1 VTKGLKTDIPSY
13 TSTSPPADSRKDD
26 QDTPDNDG
34 HHSEGFWREF
44 FLLRP
49 DRPSLRRLFDQLSPA
64 DLLHLE
70 GQTRELFSRSIKA
83 LKGGDAQGAADL
95 HALDV
100 WLPGPARYRPCLVI
114 LKLLTLR

>member
-1 VTKGLKTDIPSY
+1 MIKGLKTDIPSH
-13 TSTSPPADSRKDD
+13 TSTFQPADSRKDD
-26 QDTPDNDG
+26 QDAADSNG
-34 HHSEGFWREF
+34 QHSEGFWREF

-70 GQTRELFSRSIKA
+70 EQTRELFSRSVKA

-100 WLPGPARYRPCLVI
+100 WLPGPTWRGRCPVTSNC
-114 LKLLTLR
+114 